1 MADYAEWGPLAGL
14 VGDWTGDQGMDF
26 SFHNVEREVGETPY
40 RENVTMKPFG
50 PVDNGT
56 QHLYGLDYR
65 MAAWRTNVDE
75 ENPFH
80 TEVGYW
86 LWDGAT
92 GEVMRCFVIPRGSTI
107 LAGGIAQAGD
117 TKFMMEATV
126 GDQQYGISSNK
137 YLAAKARTKSYVLSV
152 TINGETWS
160 YDETTLY
167 DHAIGG
173 EIAHT
178 DRNTLRRA

>member
-1 MADYAEWGPLAGL
+1 
-14 VGDWTGDQGMDF
+14 
-26 SFHNVEREVGETPY
+26 
-40 RENVTMKPFG
+40 
-50 PVDNGT
+50 
-56 QHLYGLDYR
+56 
-65 MAAWRTNVDE
+65 
-75 ENPFH
+75 
-80 TEVGYW
+80 
-86 LWDGAT
+86 
-92 GEVMRCFVIPRGSTI
+92 VIPRGSTI

-126 GDQQYGISSNK
+126 GDEQYGISSNK
-137 YLAAKARTKSYVLSV
+137 YLAAKARTKSYVVRV
-152 TINGETWS
+152 TIHGETWS